1 MSGLGGP
8 ARLGET
14 GSTNSQRCQVCNRE
28 VPESLLA
35 EKRCFLHFMTLI
47 ESDLE
52 RFVKLAKGQIVTREI
67 EGKVTRFVVDSSLR
81 LTVLATCG
89 CGLDIRGK
97 RKFASLL
104 MDLVTLRDD
113 VDKAMRRNF
122 LVN

>member
-1 MSGLGGP
+1 MVALYSLVKPGVPPHSG
-8 ARLGET
+8 ARFVIA
-14 GSTNSQRCQVCNRE
+14 RCR
-28 VPESLLA
+28 
-35 EKRCFLHFMTLI
+35 KRCFLHFMALI
-47 ESDLE
+47 ESELE

-67 EGKVTRFVVDSSLR
+67 EEDVARFVVGSSLR

-89 CGLDIRGK
+89 CGLDIREK

-104 MDLVTLRDD
+104 MDLVTFRDD